1 MGLGPGAWRL
11 SLAVGNL
18 SRHAS
23 RASSVRPS
31 LSSHCCSRDAH
42 LSPAAAPRPP
52 GSQRVPCSRDVSR
65 GLSVSLICLVSVIF
79 LLNAV
84 RVCRFIAV
92 LGPDCRPPVV
102 SFSVSD
108 VNTESV
114 SFSAL
119 FLASQPPLRGR
130 VCTVRPGAC
139 APGVCLARGVARRFL
154 SAPFR
159 GSRTSTKGQGICTAT
174 PLASVRTLVTQFRV
188 FSRFLYAVLFNLLLF
203 EVCF

>member
-1 MGLGPGAWRL
+1 MATVTSCGKSQPSRFTGVLRPALTFLTLLLSGRAPQPRGRPAAPGVPARPLFSRRVTW
-11 SLAVGNL
+11 AVCL
-18 SRHAS
+18 T
-23 RASSVRPS
+23 
-31 LSSHCCSRDAH
+31 H
-42 LSPAAAPRPP
+42 LS
-52 GSQRVPCSRDVSR
+52 
-65 GLSVSLICLVSVIF
+65 CLCYFPSY
-79 LLNAV
+79 AV

-139 APGVCLARGVARRFL
+139 APGVRLARGVARRFL

-159 GSRTSTKGQGICTAT
+159 GSRTSTKGQGICAAT

-203 EVCF
+203 EICF

>member
-65 GLSVSLICLVSVIF
+65 GPSVSLICLVSVIF

-119 FLASQPPLRGR
+119 FLASQPPLRGAR
-130 VCTVRPGAC
+130 VHGASRGVCAWRVPGA
-139 APGVCLARGVARRFL
+139 GRS
-154 SAPFR
+154 SAF
-159 GSRTSTKGQGICTAT
+159 
-174 PLASVRTLVTQFRV
+174 SVSAFPWK
-188 FSRFLYAVLFNLLLF
+188 
-203 EVCF
+203 

>member
-79 LLNAV
+79 LLMRFACVVLLLFWAGLSPTGCQLFSFRRKHRIRFLLSSFSGIAATVAGGACARCV
-84 RVCRFIAV
+84 RGVCAWRAP
-92 LGPDCRPPVV
+92 GAGR
-102 SFSVSD
+102 SSAFSVSA
-108 VNTESV
+108 
-114 SFSAL
+114 F
-119 FLASQPPLRGR
+119 PW
-130 VCTVRPGAC
+130 
-139 APGVCLARGVARRFL
+139 
-154 SAPFR
+154 
-159 GSRTSTKGQGICTAT
+159 K
-174 PLASVRTLVTQFRV
+174 
-188 FSRFLYAVLFNLLLF
+188 
-203 EVCF
+203 

>member
-31 LSSHCCSRDAH
+31 LSSHCCSRNAH

-65 GLSVSLICLVSVIF
+65 GPSVSLICLVSVIF

-119 FLASQPPLRGR
+119 FLASQPPLRG
-130 VCTVRPGAC
+130 AC
-139 APGVCLARGVARRFL
+139 APGVRLARGVARRFL

-159 GSRTSTKGQGICTAT
+159 GSRTSTKGQGIC
-174 PLASVRTLVTQFRV
+174 L
-188 FSRFLYAVLFNLLLF
+188 
-203 EVCF
+203 